1 MSLKYFFHVYKKSV
15 LTSFKKWSKYE
26 LISIHK
32 YEDHKYKLHLD
43 NLKMLIL
50 NVMISL
56 R

>member
-15 LTSFKKWSKYE
+15 VPSFKKWSKYE

-32 YEDHKYKLHLD
+32 YEDHKHKLHLE
-43 NLKMLIL
+43 NIKMLNL
-50 NVMISL
+50 NVMICL